1 MDSTMKRLL
10 FTAAAL
16 AIPIA
21 FFVLLEAGL
30 RIGNYRGDT
39 GLFVYPQGFDGY
51 VVANRNFASRY
62 FFNTNIIPTP
72 ITDFFLKEKPAN
84 GFRVFVLG
92 ESSAAGYPYPNNGAF
107 SRVTRDML
115 RDALPDHHV
124 EVVNLA
130 TSAINTYTLYDQA
143 DEILAYEPDAVL
155 IYTGHN
161 EYYGA
166 LGIGSSESLGGF
178 PGFVR
183 FYLDIQRLK
192 TFMLL
197 RDGMTRLSRWVGSW
211 FAEDTGRNQ
220 TLMQQVV
227 REQFI
232 PLDSPVYELGL
243 AQFEQNMRAILDVF
257 TDAGVPVFIGSVASN
272 ERDFEPFESVATAV
286 HPPAGEVFANARRV
300 YESGDADSAAALFT
314 RAKDLDALRF
324 RAPSAINERI
334 RALAEEGLATYVPVE
349 EALEAVAADGIIGY
363 DLMLEHLHP
372 NAAGYH
378 RIGVAYYEA
387 IRDAGFLGR
396 AADLSGVKSDAHY
409 LGAMEQTELDERIVA
424 HRLMILTRNWPFV
437 KEGPPFR
444 YHNYRFESVPDSFA
458 FRVVNDLMRWDQAKV
473 ELGEHYRRLGR
484 TDLAIAEFRGLMR
497 DQFFSD
503 SPFVFG
509 ARVLLDAGRLAEAEP
524 YLRTAHAM
532 EPNAYTYKML
542 GAIEVD
548 RRNFAEGIRLLE
560 ESLKTA
566 PNDPQTLF
574 NLSGA
579 LAQSGDL
586 RKALDIARRIQRS
599 TPNFPGIQA
608 WIAQLERLTR

>member
-1 MDSTMKRLL
+1 MNRQIGFTLL
-10 FTAAAL
+10 AL
-16 AIPIA
+16 SIPVL
-21 FFVLLEAGL
+21 FFVILEAGL
-30 RIGNYRGDT
+30 RFGNYRGNTD
-39 GLFVYPQGFDGY
+39 LFVHPVEFPDY

-62 FFNTNIIPTP
+62 FFNTKVIPTP

-115 RDALPDHHV
+115 ADAMPDRHV

-143 DEILAYEPDAVL
+143 DELLVHRPDAIL

-197 RDGMTRLSRWVGSW
+197 RDGMTRLNRMIGGLFGDSTEKS
-211 FAEDTGRNQ
+211 E

-227 REQFI
+227 REQTI
-232 PLDSPVYELGL
+232 PFGSPVYEMGL
-243 AQFEQNMRAILDVF
+243 RQFEGNMAAILRIF
-257 TDAGVPVFIGSVASN
+257 ADAGVPVFVGSVASN
-272 ERDFEPFESVATAV
+272 VRDFEPFESVPAES
-286 HPPAGEVFANARRV
+286 HPPAADAYASARAL
-300 YESGDADSAAALFT
+300 YEAGDIAAAAPAFEY
-314 RAKDLDALRF
+314 AKDLDALRF
-324 RAPSAINERI
+324 RAPTAINDILKSFGER
-334 RALAEEGLATYVPVE
+334 GLAIYVPVE
-349 EALEAVAADGIIGY
+349 ESLRSIAKDGIIGY

-372 NAAGYH
+372 NATGYH
-378 RIGVAYYEA
+378 RIGITYFQAMAKSGVLGDGA
-387 IRDAGFLGR
+387 DLGR
-396 AADLSGVKSDAHY
+396 VRPDAHY
-409 LGAMEQTELDERIVA
+409 VRAMEQTELDERIVA

-437 KEGPPFR
+437 KQGPPFR
-444 YHNYRFESVPDSFA
+444 YVNYRYVSIPDSFA
-458 FRVVNDLMRWDQAKV
+458 FRVVNNLMRWDEAKV
-473 ELGEHYRRLGR
+473 ELGELYRRQGQ
-484 TDLAIAEFRGLMR
+484 TDLSIAEFRGLMR

-509 ARVLLDAGRLAEAEP
+509 ARALLDAGRLAEAEP

-532 EPNAYTYKML
+532 EASAYTYKML
-542 GAIEVD
+542 GAIETD
-548 RRNFAEGIRLLE
+548 KGNFSEGIRYLE
-560 ESLKTA
+560 ASLA
-566 PNDPQTLF
+566 LAHNDPQTLY

-579 LAQSGDL
+579 LAQNGDL
-586 RKALDIARRIQRS
+586 ANALEIARRIQRG
-599 TPNFPGIQA
+599 TPNFPGIHA
-608 WIAQLERLTR
+608 WVAQLERLVR

>member
-1 MDSTMKRLL
+1 MKRVL
-10 FTAAAL
+10 FTTLAL
-16 AIPIA
+16 AIPVL

-30 RIGNYRGDT
+30 RMADYRGNT
-39 GLFVYPQGFDGY
+39 GLFVYPDGFEGY
-51 VVANRNFASRY
+51 AVANRNFASRY
-62 FFNTNIIPTP
+62 FFNTTVIPTP
-72 ITDFFLKEKPAN
+72 ITDFFLTDKPDN

-115 RDALPDHHV
+115 QDALPDHHV

-130 TSAINTYTLYDQA
+130 TSAINSYTLYDQA
-143 DEILAYEPDAVL
+143 DEILAFEPDAVL
-155 IYTGHN
+155 VYTGHN

-211 FAEDTGRNQ
+211 FADGSDQKQ
-220 TLMQQVV
+220 TLMEQVV
-227 REQFI
+227 REQII
-232 PLDSPVYELGL
+232 PLDSPVYEMGL
-243 AQFEQNMRAILDVF
+243 RQFDGNMRAMLAIF
-257 TDAGVPVFIGSVASN
+257 RDAGVPVFLGSVASN
-272 ERDFEPFESVATAV
+272 VRDFEPFESVEAPA
-286 HPPAGEVFANARRV
+286 HPPAGQVFATARER
-300 YESGDADSAAALFT
+300 YASGDIDSASTLFEY
-314 RAKDLDALRF
+314 AKDLDALRF
-324 RAPSAINERI
+324 RAPGDINGLI
-334 RALAEEGLATYVPVE
+334 RSLADEGLATYVPVE
-349 EALEAVAADGIIGY
+349 EALASVAEDGIIGY

-372 NAAGYH
+372 NAVGYH

-396 AADLSGVKSDAHY
+396 SADPTRVKPDGHY
-409 LGAMEQTELDERIVA
+409 LRAMEQTELDERIVA

-444 YHNYRFESVPDSFA
+444 YMNYRPVSVPDSFA
-458 FRVVNDLMRWDQAKV
+458 FRVVNNLMRWDEAKV
-473 ELGEHYRRLGR
+473 ELGEHYRRGGQ

-524 YLRTAHAM
+524 YLRKAHGM
-532 EPNAYTYKML
+532 EASAYTYKML

-548 RRNFAEGIRLLE
+548 RRNFAEGIRLLQ
-560 ESLKTA
+560 ESLKQA

-586 RKALDIARRIQRS
+586 PKALEIARRIQRG

-608 WIAQLERLTR
+608 WVAQLERLTP